1 MSASR
6 NIYKDD
12 IDFTALALQSPEF
25 AKYLKSNG
33 QLDFTD
39 PDAVRWALNATKDTL
54 NTLKPRANEHRQL
67 TKSLLQRDFGLKV
80 NIPDKRLCP
89 PVPNR
94 LNYIL
99 WLQDLLDTT
108 GDKYQGS
115 YDADRKVVG
124 LDIGTG
130 CCSIYPLLG
139 CSMRPGWSFFAT
151 DIDEGNIESSR
162 ANVIANGLDSRITV
176 VRTSSEEK
184 LIPLDTKLKVDRL
197 DFTMCNPPFYASQDE
212 MVASAEAKDR
222 PPFSA
227 CTGAEVE
234 MVTAGGEVAF
244 ISRMIE
250 ESLQLRNKVFWY
262 TSMCGKLS
270 SISVLIEKLIEHGN
284 NNYAV
289 TEFVQGNKTKRWALA
304 WSWTDI
310 RPTTAVARGIPTIP
324 KHLLPF
330 PSEYTFTATTESI
343 DEVATTVDAE
353 LGALPLQWLWR
364 KSLATGVGFAMQNVW
379 SRQARRKLR
388 NPDAMAD
395 QPPVEESK
403 AALGFRVQLQKEV
416 SDDKGVKVIIR
427 WIKGTDTVLFESFCG
442 MLKRKIDSKP

>member
-1 MSASR
+1 MDASR
-6 NIYKDD
+6 NIYKDE
-12 IDFTALALQSPEF
+12 IDFTTLALQSPEF

-39 PDAVRWALNATKDTL
+39 PDAVR
-54 NTLKPRANEHRQL
+54 QL
-67 TKSLLQRDFGLKV
+67 SRSLLQRDFDLKV
-80 NIPDKRLCP
+80 DIPDKRLCP
-89 PVPNR
+89 PIPNR

-108 GDKYQGS
+108 GDKYQDS
-115 YDADRKVVG
+115 YDPDREVVG

-139 CSMRPGWSFFAT
+139 CSMRPRWSFFAT
-151 DIDEGNIESSR
+151 DIDDENIKSSR
-162 ANVIANGLDSRITV
+162 ANISANGLDARVTV
-176 VRTSSEEK
+176 LRTDPEEK
-184 LIPLDTKLKVDRL
+184 LIPLDTKVKVPRL
-197 DFTMCNPPFYASQDE
+197 DFTMCNPPFYASRDE

-250 ESLQLRNKVFWY
+250 ESLQPRDKVRWY

-270 SISVLIEKLIEHGN
+270 SVSVLIEKLIEHGN

-304 WSWTDI
+304 WSWTDL
-310 RPTTAVARGIPTIP
+310 RPTSAVARNITTVP

-330 PSEYTFTATTESI
+330 PAEYTFTITTESI
-343 DEVATTVDAE
+343 DELASAVDAE
-353 LGALPLQWLWR
+353 LTSLPIQWHWS
-364 KSLATGVGFAMQNVW
+364 KNSATGVGFAMQNVW

-388 NPDAMAD
+388 HPDAMTD
-395 QPPVEESK
+395 QPQVEESK
-403 AALGFRVQLQKEV
+403 ATLGFKVQLKREI
-416 SDDKGVKVIIR
+416 DDAKMVKVVIR
-427 WIKGTDTVLFESFCG
+427 WVKGTDIVLFESFCG
-442 MLKRKIDSKP
+442 MLKRKIDSKQ